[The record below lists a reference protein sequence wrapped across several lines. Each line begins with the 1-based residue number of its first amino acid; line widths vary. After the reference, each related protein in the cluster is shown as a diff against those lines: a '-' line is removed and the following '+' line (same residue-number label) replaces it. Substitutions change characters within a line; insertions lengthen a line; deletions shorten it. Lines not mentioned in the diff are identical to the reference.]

1 MKLSLLLF
9 PLAALVIVLSATG
22 CRRPQP
28 PPAPPPPAVTAN
40 QPATR
45 EVMEWDE
52 YPGRLEAV
60 EMVELRARVS
70 GYLQAVSFK
79 EGAEVKKGDL
89 LFLIDPRPYEA
100 QLTRA
105 QADLSQ
111 AQTKLDLAG
120 NELARA
126 EKLLKSK
133 AISEEEADTRNK
145 AVREAEAGLEAARAS
160 VEVARLNLD
169 YCRVTAPINGRIGQK
184 LMTEGNLVNG
194 NQAQASLLTTIV
206 SLDPVYGYFD
216 ADERSVLKYQ
226 ELARQG
232 KRAEVSGGK
241 VPCELA
247 LADDTGFSYKGFLDF
262 VNNQVDPGTG
272 TLRVRGVFE
281 NPGPD
286 RVLQPGLFA
295 RVRVPGSGKY
305 QALLIP
311 PQAVGTDQGQ
321 KFIYVVNA
329 QDVVEYRTVKLGP
342 LTDEGRV
349 VHEGI
354 HSNDWVVVNGLMN
367 LRAGAKVKPARVPGG
382 QAAAAGAGRAEP

>member
-1 MKLSLLLF
+1 MKLNLLPF
-9 PLAALVIVLSATG
+9 PVAALVTALSVTSG
-22 CRRPQP
+22 CRRPKP
-28 PPAPPPPAVTAN
+28 PPAPPPPVVTAN
-40 QPATR
+40 QPATA

-70 GYLQAVSFK
+70 GYLQAVTFK

-89 LFLIDPRPYEA
+89 LFVIDPRPYEA

-105 QADLSQ
+105 QADLNQ
-111 AQTKLDLAG
+111 AQTRL
-120 NELARA
+120 ELARNDLA
-126 EKLLKSK
+126 RADKLLKSK
-133 AISEEEADTRNK
+133 AVSEEEADSRSK
-145 AVREAEAGLEAARAS
+145 AAREAEAGLEAARAS
-160 VEVARLNLD
+160 VEAARLNVD

-194 NQAQASLLTTIV
+194 NQGQSSLLTTIV
-206 SLDPVYGYFD
+206 SLDPVYCYFD

-232 KRAEVSGGK
+232 KRAEVAGGK

-247 LADDTGFSYKGFLDF
+247 LADDTGFSHKGFLDF
-262 VNNQVDPGTG
+262 ANNQIDPGTG

-281 NPGPD
+281 NPAPD

-305 QALLIP
+305 EALLIP
-311 PQAVGTDQGQ
+311 PQAVGTDEGQ
-321 KFIYVVNA
+321 
-329 QDVVEYRTVKLGP
+329 
-342 LTDEGRV
+342 
-349 VHEGI
+349 
-354 HSNDWVVVNGLMN
+354 
-367 LRAGAKVKPARVPGG
+367 
-382 QAAAAGAGRAEP
+382 